1 MLKDSTFKG
10 GTGNPSPTKNAIH
23 SSDSAELS
31 FIGNVAK
38 AAVQSSCTSYH
49 N

>member
-31 FIGNVAK
+31 FIGNRVK
-38 AAVQSSCTSYH
+38 TTVQQSSAVC
-49 N
+49 